1 MKRKIYVETS
11 VISYLTARPSKTI
24 LGAAHQQI
32 TLAWWE
38 TRNQYELLV
47 SESVLRECDAG
58 DPDAAQ
64 KRLAVLNDVPLL
76 LITEQALNIAESL
89 VRQGILPPKAVEDA
103 LHIAVATVNG
113 VDYLLTWN
121 CRHIAN
127 PEIQR
132 GIAAY
137 LERKRLAP
145 YDAYP
150 ADGWEG
156 SRSPCRRG
164 TVWVP
169 YSGSE
174 CVIVSRGAD
183 ECT

>member
-24 LGAAHQQI
+24 IGAAHQQI

-38 TRNQYELLV
+38 TRSQYELLV
-47 SESVLRECDAG
+47 SESVLRECGAG
-58 DPDAAQ
+58 DPNAVQ
-64 KRLAVLNDVPLL
+64 RRLAALSDVPLL
-76 LITEQALNIAESL
+76 LITEQALHIAESL
-89 VRQGILPPKAVEDA
+89 VERGIVPTKAAEDA

-132 GIAAY
+132 GIAEY
-137 LERKRLAP
+137 LEQLGLFLP
-145 YDAYP
+145 FICTP
-150 ADGWEG
+150 
-156 SRSPCRRG
+156 
-164 TVWVP
+164 
-169 YSGSE
+169 
-174 CVIVSRGAD
+174 D
-183 ECT
+183 ELLGEENAE